1 MPEQMKLVITLRKDV
16 PDRDSGEAIYNL
28 VKERLADR
36 PDVIVTGHVTNH
48 FDLDEP
54 TFD

>member
-1 MPEQMKLVITLRKDV
+1 MADKMDLVITVRKEV
-16 PDRDSGEAIYNL
+16 PDRETGKTIFEL

-48 FDLDEP
+48 FCLTEE
-54 TFD
+54 T